1 VKNKLYLA
9 IDNGASG
16 GRAVLGRINEQR
28 LSIEEINRYHNQMIN
43 IFDHY
48 YWDVLTLFQKIK
60 DSLKKCAALDITTLG
75 GIGLDNWGVDFC
87 LLGRD
92 GSLLGCPFAY
102 RDRKNEEVFEEVFK
116 LITRKRIYEIT
127 GIQILQYNPLFGLYA
142 LAQMKHPTF
151 ELADTFLF
159 IADLFNYYLSGV
171 KGAEFS
177 LASGSQLYDNNDYC
191 WSKELFDVLG
201 LPFNI
206 TPDLIEPATVLGE
219 LYGGIKEE
227 SGIKSAKV
235 IAPLTHD
242 TGSAVT
248 AIPLRGPDWA
258 FLSSGTWSALG
269 TVEKKPVINELSFH
283 HNFTNEGGLY
293 RSVRFL
299 KNITGLWLLQ
309 ECRRDWEKEG
319 ALYTYDQLVE
329 MAKRAKPLQSIIYP
343 DDPSFFNPSDMPG
356 EIIAYCKKTNQNSP
370 DNRGEIVRTI
380 LESLALIYRN
390 RLEIVER
397 IKGSQVQGLHIV
409 GGGAQNTLLNQ
420 FVANCIQRPV
430 LAGPVE
436 ATAIGNIIVQAM
448 ADGFLSDINEGHT
461 LICNSF
467 DILSYEPDIAQK
479 TLWDD
484 AYEQFLNLKNYST

>member
-1 VKNKLYLA
+1 
-9 IDNGASG
+9 
-16 GRAVLGRINEQR
+16 
-28 LSIEEINRYHNQMIN
+28 MIN
-43 IFDHY
+43 VFDHY

-60 DSLKKCAALDITTLG
+60 DSLKKCAAQNVDTLD

-87 LLGRD
+87 LLGTD
-92 GSLLGCPFAY
+92 GSLLGFPFAY
-102 RDRKNEEVFEEVFK
+102 RDRKNEEVFEKVFK
-116 LITRKRIYEIT
+116 HITRKRIYEIT
-127 GIQILQYNPLFGLYA
+127 GIQILQYNPLFQLYA
-142 LAQMKHPTF
+142 LAQMKHPTI
-151 ELADTFLF
+151 EHAHTFIF

-177 LASGSQLYDNNDYC
+177 LASGSQLYDNNNYC
-191 WSKELFDVLG
+191 WSKEIFDRLG

-219 LYGGIKEE
+219 LYGGVKEDT
-227 SGIKSAKV
+227 GIKSAKV

-248 AIPLRGPDWA
+248 AVPLRGSDWA

-269 TVEKKPVINELSFH
+269 TVEKKPVIDELSFH

-293 RSVRFL
+293 KSVRFL

-309 ECRRDWEKEG
+309 KCRRDWEKEG
-319 ALYTYDQLVE
+319 ALFNYDQLVQ
-329 MAKRAKPLQSIIYP
+329 MAKSAKPFQAILNP
-343 DDPSFFNPSDMPG
+343 DDPSFFNPYDMPG
-356 EIIAYCKKTNQNSP
+356 EIIAFCKRTNQDP
-370 DNRGEIVRTI
+370 PANRAEIVRTI

-397 IKGSQVQGLHIV
+397 IKGTSIQGLHIV

-420 FVANCIQRPV
+420 FVANCVQRPV

-448 ADGFLSDINEGHT
+448 ADGLISDISEGHT
-461 LICNSF
+461 LIRNSF
-467 DILSYEPDIAQK
+467 DIIAYEPEIAQK
-479 TLWDD
+479 TMWDD
-484 AYEQFLNLKNYST
+484 AYEQFCNLLDS

>member
-1 VKNKLYLA
+1 MKNKIYLA

-16 GRAVLGRINEQR
+16 GRALVGRINDNR

-43 IFDHY
+43 VFDHY

-60 DSLKKCAALDITTLG
+60 DSLKKCAAQDIHTLD

-92 GSLLGCPFAY
+92 GSLLGYPFAY
-102 RDRKNEEVFEEVFK
+102 RDKKNEEVFENVFK
-116 LITRKRIYEIT
+116 HITRKRIYEIT
-127 GIQILQYNPLFGLYA
+127 GIQILQYNPLFQLYA
-142 LAQMKHPTF
+142 LAQMKHPTL

-159 IADLFNYYLSGV
+159 IADLFNYYLSGA
-171 KGAEFS
+171 KKAEFS

-191 WSKELFDVLG
+191 WSQELFDILG

-206 TPDLIEPATVLGE
+206 TPELIEPGTVLGE
-219 LYGGIKEE
+219 LYSGIKEE

-248 AIPLRGPDWA
+248 AIPLQSSDWA

-283 HNFTNEGGLY
+283 YNFTNEGGLHK
-293 RSVRFL
+293 SVRFL

-309 ECRRDWEKEG
+309 KCRRDWEKEG
-319 ALYTYDQLVE
+319 ALYSYDQLVE
-329 MAKRAKPLQSIIYP
+329 MAGNAKPFQSIIYP
-343 DDPSFFNPSDMPG
+343 NDPSFFNPSDMPG
-356 EIIAYCKKTNQNSP
+356 EIIAYCKKTNQNP
-370 DNRGEIVRTI
+370 PENRGEIVRTI

-397 IKGSQVQGLHIV
+397 IKGSRAQGLHIV

-420 FVANCIQRPV
+420 FIANCIQRPV

-448 ADGFLSDINEGHT
+448 ADRFLSDISEGHM
-461 LICNSF
+461 LIRNSF
-467 DILSYEPDIAQK
+467 DIATYEPDTAQK

-484 AYEQFLNLKNYST
+484 AYEQFLNLIKD